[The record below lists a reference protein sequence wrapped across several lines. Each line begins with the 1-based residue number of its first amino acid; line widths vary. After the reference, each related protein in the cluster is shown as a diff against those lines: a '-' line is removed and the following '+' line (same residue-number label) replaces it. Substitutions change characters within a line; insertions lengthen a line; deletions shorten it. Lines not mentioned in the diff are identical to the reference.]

1 MLYTAFS
8 IRTIT
13 IVVLLVV
20 PGAPTDITIGAIVRH
35 LVSGVAPFAPD
46 TLTRIN
52 HKKPRPVKQQI
63 TTLHGTFLA
72 AANPCLTKPCLPG
85 LAAAIKTGNNTLFL
99 LKNGKLCSDDFSWEG
114 FTPNQADS
122 IVVQGLT
129 DTATD
134 INGNPYQTIEV
145 VTLFKTP

>member
-1 MLYTAFS
+1 M
-8 IRTIT
+8 RTIT
-13 IVVLLVV
+13 IVVLSVLPVV
-20 PGAPTDITIGAIVRH
+20 FMPGALTEITIGATVRH
-35 LVSGVAPFAPD
+35 PVSGVAPFAPD
-46 TLTRIN
+46 TRTRIT
-52 HKKPRPVKQQI
+52 HKKPKPVKQQI

-85 LAAAIKTGNNTLFL
+85 LAAAIKSGNNTLFL

-129 DTATD
+129 HTATD

-145 VTLFKTP
+145 ITLLKTP